1 MFIRFFI
8 AAGVLSAGASAAES
22 PDSPVD
28 QAIRTWSVAMR
39 GPLEQCVDERAA
51 QDLESIRAKADLS
64 RMAADGPPPFRI
76 ALNDTFATDSERA
89 EIAKWLRI
97 RDFCGRR
104 FAIPRILPA
113 GGNAIEAASLQQM
126 FALTKIFQSSVS
138 QLIRALYC
146 QELTYGEFARKRYE
160 FTRDAAALSSA
171 MRDAEQGA
179 DQAQLRHNLQ
189 DLWYLRISWN
199 TYLRRVDAR
208 QPGTVHLRGA
218 IST

>member
-1 MFIRFFI
+1 
-8 AAGVLSAGASAAES
+8 
-22 PDSPVD
+22 
-28 QAIRTWSVAMR
+28 MR
-39 GPLEQCVDERAA
+39 GPLEQCVDEMAA

-89 EIAKWLRI
+89 DIAKWLRI
-97 RDFCGRR
+97 RVFCRKR
-104 FAIPRILPA
+104 FAIPRIPPA

-138 QLIRALYC
+138 QLIRALYY

-189 DLWYLRISWN
+189 DLWYLRFSWN
-199 TYLRRVDAR
+199 TYLRRVYAR